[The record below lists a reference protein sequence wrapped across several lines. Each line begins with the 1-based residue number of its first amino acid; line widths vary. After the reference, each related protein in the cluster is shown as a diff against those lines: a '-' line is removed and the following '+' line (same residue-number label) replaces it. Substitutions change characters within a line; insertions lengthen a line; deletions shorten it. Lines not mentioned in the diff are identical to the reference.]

1 MVPHMSSEAISQA
14 DAVLIREALGDVLQS
29 APFRNTRQ
37 CQSFLKYIVEHTLAG
52 ESDLLR
58 ERVIG
63 TEVFGRSHDYEPG
76 DDPVVRV
83 RAAEVRK
90 KLAQYY
96 QDQPDSPV
104 RIDVPPGSYKAVFQ
118 WKAAQ
123 QTTPV
128 SPKPGVRKFRWRWA
142 VVAVVILAASAM
154 GVRGLRRTPSSPPSA
169 MDQFWPPALTSPKP
183 I

>member
-14 DAVLIREALGDVLQS
+14 DAVRIREALGDVLQS

-96 QDQPDSPV
+96 QNHADSPV
-104 RIDVPPGSYKAVFQ
+104 RIDIPPGSFKAVFE
-118 WKAAQ
+118 WR
-123 QTTPV
+123 TTQFTTAG
-128 SPKPGVRKFRWRWA
+128 SPKPG
-142 VVAVVILAASAM
+142 L
-154 GVRGLRRTPSSPPSA
+154 
-169 MDQFWPPALTSPKP
+169 
-183 I
+183 